1 MHQNGLTKWLE
12 SIHELITSIQP
23 ELRFSSVCY
32 ALDNTFYSK
41 SIKHAIILRLTI
53 GCSNSSVKWRYVSM
67 YGIFSN
73 VVYILCLLKV
83 RGISGNVK
91 GRNKTDVD
99 VQSNLCREYIVC
111 FRYVQVCYRPVN
123 FFWFWK
129 RKNISLLGILC
140 PVLVIHNCQQ
150 AAFSTSNS

>member
-1 MHQNGLTKWLE
+1 
-12 SIHELITSIQP
+12 
-23 ELRFSSVCY
+23 
-32 ALDNTFYSK
+32 
-41 SIKHAIILRLTI
+41 
-53 GCSNSSVKWRYVSM
+53 M

-99 VQSNLCREYIVC
+99 VQSNLCREYIIC

-140 PVLVIHNCQQ
+140 PVLVIHNSQQ
-150 AAFSTSNS
+150 AAFSTSCFLNKLLSQQAAFSTSCFLNKLLSQQAAFSTSCFLNKLLSQQAAVSTSCFLNKLLSQQAIANPS